1 MSDIDPP
8 TTNDL
13 ENELTDLINKHGLN
27 PTMTPTRFIAR
38 YLIRQIDN
46 YREMEQEVQSD
57 YIRQQGTMGSTSEEV
72 GNN

>member
-1 MSDIDPP
+1 MAETELPV
-8 TTNDL
+8 NDL
-13 ENELTDLINKHGLN
+13 ENELTELIDKHHLN

-46 YREMEQEVQSD
+46 YREMEQEAQSD
-57 YIRQQGTMGSTSEEV
+57 YSRQQSRMGSKSKET

>member
-1 MSDIDPP
+1 MAETELPV
-8 TTNDL
+8 NDL
-13 ENELTDLINKHGLN
+13 ENELTELIDKHHLN

-46 YREMEQEVQSD
+46 YREMEQEAQSD
-57 YIRQQGTMGSTSEEV
+57 YSRQQSRMGSKSEET